1 MSELDE
7 VMKKQGG
14 VFDPETNQCLNFGN
28 VDSEYD
34 SNLNHVYDFTD
45 HSHLELTGEDR
56 TKFLNSF
63 CSAKIIDLPPGE
75 GTEAFVLNISGHI
88 LQHVFVFITDNSIQI
103 ETGPNAE
110 KSLHDH
116 FDHYLI
122 TEDVK
127 IHRRSNEWGSLFL
140 TGNEIVSFLKEQ
152 GVSESNWP
160 VNSHSE
166 INLNQTPCKIR
177 WVNILAQPGFILCCP
192 REKVASLWEF
202 LVEAG
207 VSPAGEESWQ
217 ALRIESGFPV
227 YGVDITEKNLAQE
240 ASRSEQ
246 TISFTKG
253 CYLGQETVA
262 RIDSVGRVNKQLCK
276 LEFQGEKESLPESG
290 VSLLDPEKNEI
301 GLLTSDAWSPGKNSI
316 VALGFLKSD
325 FTSPGTEIL
334 LPSGLSGKVI

>member
-7 VMKKQGG
+7 VMKKLGG
-14 VFDPETNQCLNFGN
+14 VFDPESNQCLNFGN

-34 SNLNHVYDFTD
+34 PTLNHVYDFTN
-45 HSHLELTGEDR
+45 HTHLELTGDDR

-88 LQHVFVFITDNSIQI
+88 LQHIFIFITENSIQI
-103 ETGPNAE
+103 ESGPNAE
-110 KSLHDH
+110 ESLHDH

-122 TEDVK
+122 TEDVE
-127 IHRRSNEWGSLFL
+127 IHRCSNEWSSLFL

-152 GVSESNWP
+152 GVSNSDWP

-166 INLNQTPCKIR
+166 IEFNQTLCKIR
-177 WVNILAQPGFILCCP
+177 RVDILDQPGFILCCP
-192 REKVASLWEF
+192 KEKVTSVWEF
-202 LVEAG
+202 FVEAG

-217 ALRIESGFPV
+217 AKRIESGFPV

-276 LEFQGEKESLPESG
+276 LEFQGIKDSLPESG
-290 VSLLDPEKNEI
+290 VPLLDPEKIEI
-301 GLLTSDAWSPGKNSI
+301 GLLTSLAWSPGRNSI
-316 VALGFLKSD
+316 VALGYLKSD
-325 FTSPGTEIL
+325 FVSPGTKIL
-334 LPSGLSGKVI
+334 LSCGLSGKVI